1 MTRRFKALVVL
12 VVVVLAVAAVAYVAS
27 AASTSTNLAS
37 GDSLTV
43 NCDVHRPAATVPEPK
58 LMTASRIGVP
68 RGWMPSHAGTS
79 SGLERTRHRA
89 TVNVRARRPNG
100 QCAVPQLTVRL
111 LGIET
116 AVLHVDQR
124 ASGANGRAARRST
137 GRHRPF
143 TFREHDSG

>member
-1 MTRRFKALVVL
+1 MTRRFKALVIL
-12 VVVVLAVAAVAYVAS
+12 VVVVLTVATVAYVAS

-100 QCAVPQLTVRL
+100 Q
-111 LGIET
+111 
-116 AVLHVDQR
+116 
-124 ASGANGRAARRST
+124 
-137 GRHRPF
+137 
-143 TFREHDSG
+143 